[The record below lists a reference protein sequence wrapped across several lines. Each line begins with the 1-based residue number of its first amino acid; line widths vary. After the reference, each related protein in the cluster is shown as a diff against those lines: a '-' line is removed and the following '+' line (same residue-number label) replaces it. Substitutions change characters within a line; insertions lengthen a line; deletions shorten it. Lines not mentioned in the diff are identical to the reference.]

1 MIHCYLNQLVINRQN
16 DLQFYTEKL
25 NFFFKAM
32 LRIVDTIVLF
42 YLGIVTSGG
51 SKNQRGK
58 FLCKYRATGPQ
69 SQKEFSTFHQE
80 ECLVKIKD

>member
-1 MIHCYLNQLVINRQN
+1 
-16 DLQFYTEKL
+16 
-25 NFFFKAM
+25 M

-58 FLCKYRATGPQ
+58 FLRKYRATGLQ
-69 SQKEFSTFHQE
+69 SKKEFSTFHE
-80 ECLVKIKD
+80 EEGLVKIKD